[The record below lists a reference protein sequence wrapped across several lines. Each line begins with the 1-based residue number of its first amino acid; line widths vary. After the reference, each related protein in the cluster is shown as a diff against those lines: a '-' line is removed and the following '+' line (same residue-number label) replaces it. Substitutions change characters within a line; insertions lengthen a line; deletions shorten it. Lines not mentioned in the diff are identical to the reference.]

1 MDRRSPF
8 FARLRARW
16 PSRRNLRWT
25 TGLVLMAYAGLH
37 LFNHAV
43 GLVSLAAAEAVL
55 AVLRGFWHSLPGSLL
70 LYGAALVHGGLAL
83 SALWE
88 RRTLRM
94 PFIEA
99 LRVVL
104 GLSLPL
110 VMAGHLAAMRWA
122 YEVFALEGSYARIV
136 RGLWSVEGA
145 SFQFGLMAAAWT
157 HGCLGLHLALRAR
170 PAYRRGFHLWFAL
183 AVLLP
188 VMAAAGFLSM
198 GRELQWNDLRSAAHL
213 PTPVQGAA
221 IDAAGNRFKRF
232 YLLALAA
239 LLAAWWARRRWAWRA
254 GAAWI
259 TLQYPARALRVP
271 RGWSVLEA
279 SRARGVA
286 HLSVCGG
293 RARCSTCRV
302 RVEGPAAHL
311 SPPGRDELRTLA
323 RVHAPE
329 GVRLACQLRPSGDLQ
344 VTPLFSPLA
353 EAPGSVPF
361 GRFGRERDVA
371 VLFVDLR
378 RWSGLSERQW
388 PADLVY
394 VLDRYFAIVG
404 EAVRESGGLPNQFIG
419 DSVMAIFGLDVDLPT
434 ACRQALRAAELIGQR
449 MDAWAASFEMQFGHR
464 LDFGMGLHAGRTAI
478 GEVGYLETTTF
489 TAVGEVVN
497 TASRLQDHAKT
508 ADARLVVSLFVA
520 MQAGVAEK
528 LGTVEQVTVRGRS
541 TPLPVLRVRA
551 PALSAAPAP

>member
-1 MDRRSPF
+1 M
-8 FARLRARW
+8 

-25 TGLVLMAYAGLH
+25 SGLVLLAYAALH
-37 LFNHAV
+37 RLNPAL

-55 AVLRGFWHSLPGSLL
+55 TVARGLWHSLPGSLL
-70 LYGAALVHGGLAL
+70 LYGAALAHGALAL

-99 LRVVL
+99 LRVAL

-110 VMAGHLAAMRWA
+110 LMAGHLAAMRWA
-122 YEVFALEGSYARIV
+122 YEVFALEGSYARVV

-188 VMAAAGFLSM
+188 VLAAAGFLSM
-198 GRELQWNDLRSAAHL
+198 GRELQWSDLRSAHL
-213 PTPVQGAA
+213 PTPAQSVA
-221 IDAAGNRFKRF
+221 IDAAGNRFEGF
-232 YLLALAA
+232 YVLALVG
-239 LLAAWWARRRWAWRA
+239 LWAAWWARRRWAWRA
-254 GAAWI
+254 DAAWI
-259 TLQYPARALRVP
+259 TLQYPGRALRVP
-271 RGWSVLEA
+271 RGGSVLEA
-279 SRARGVA
+279 SRAHGLP

-302 RVEGPAAHL
+302 RVEGPAAHMN
-311 SPPGRDELRTLA
+311 PPGRDELRTLA

-344 VTPLFSPLA
+344 VTPLFSALP

-434 ACRQALRAAELIGQR
+434 ACRQALRAADLIGQR
-449 MDAWAASFEMQFGHR
+449 MDAWAASFTAQFGHR

-497 TASRLQDHAKT
+497 TASPLQDHATT

-520 MQAGVAEK
+520 TQAGVAEK
-528 LGTVEQVTVRGRS
+528 FGPIEQVTVRGRS
-541 TPLPVLRVRA
+541 TPLPVLRV
-551 PALSAAPAP
+551 PATSLSAASVP